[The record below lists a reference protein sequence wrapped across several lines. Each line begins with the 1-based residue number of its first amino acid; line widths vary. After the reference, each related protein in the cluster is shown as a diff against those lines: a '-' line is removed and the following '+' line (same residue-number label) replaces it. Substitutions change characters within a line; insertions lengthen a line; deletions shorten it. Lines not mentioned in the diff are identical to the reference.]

1 MSKIKS
7 AQFIEIN
14 RIRLLHT
21 IVVLLI
27 FKQMNIQSFNI
38 RMAVFDKTRDN

>member
-7 AQFIEIN
+7 VQFIEIN
-14 RIRLLHT
+14 RIRLSHT

-38 RMAVFDKTRDN
+38 RMAVFDKN